1 MCASQ
6 TGGAGVLRVREMTA
20 EEAETIERLARSR
33 TEPAR
38 LVERARI
45 VRHAGQGRPVR
56 ATAEDLHLAAQTV
69 RFWVKRFNA
78 AGLDGLADAP
88 RSGRPATYTPE
99 QVGAVI
105 AAALTNPQALGLP
118 FGAWTLDRLAAYLHE
133 HKGIAI
139 QRSRIDEVLL
149 AEGLRGRQQ
158 ETWFGER
165 AALERAA
172 AADPAAAKPVD
183 PDFARKRGRSRRS
196 TPRRRPAA

>member
-1 MCASQ
+1 MSDIPD
-6 TGGAGVLRVREMTA
+6 GGFGVLRAREMTA
-20 EEAETIERLARSR
+20 DEVAAIERLARSR

-45 VRHAGQGRPVR
+45 VRHAGQGRRVR
-56 ATAEDLHLAAQTV
+56 AIAEDLHVAAQTV

-88 RSGRPATYTPE
+88 RSGRPATDTPE

-133 HKGIAI
+133 HKGSAI
-139 QRSRIDEVLL
+139 QRSRVDELLL
-149 AEGLRGRQQ
+149 AEGLRWRQQ

-172 AADPAAAKPVD
+172 GADPGEA
-183 PDFARKRGRSRRS
+183 
-196 TPRRRPAA
+196 